1 MTNQNLDDQ
10 QMMKSLLARGLKL
23 PPQPKVVQELLQ
35 CQARGETN
43 IRVLA
48 RIITQDAGTTA
59 LMFRVVQSPVY
70 REHQPFTSVEN
81 ILQLVGISQVINIVQ
96 AVALA
101 MASSTRANRATYE
114 QFWANSTAIGRL
126 AMLIAEDRISVCN
139 VFPDEAYLAGIFH
152 DCGVPLLMERFPN
165 YCRNMDLQSQLL
177 WSNIAIED
185 NNYQTN
191 HAVVGFFV
199 AKHWKLPEFIC
210 DALRF
215 HHDLLELENHRSR
228 SLVAILQMAFHLYC
242 LAMRRSNP
250 EWADCKQSVL
260 DELGLDEQVLGE
272 FTDEILDQ
280 FQVE

>member
-114 QFWANSTAIGRL
+114 QFWANSTAIGCL

>member
-280 FQVE
+280 FHVE